1 MPPLCDEQ
9 EKLEIF
15 FILFI
20 VILISVMEHQAIS
33 GFKEGNDQTLV
44 DDLLTIVNIW
54 DVGIVWMLSNNRVLL
69 LNYTVQLNDLHRCS
83 SEHLR
88 NAYAQLDASLIS

>member
-15 FILFI
+15 FIVFI

-44 DDLLTIVNIW
+44 DDLLTIVNI
-54 DVGIVWMLSNNRVLL
+54 
-69 LNYTVQLNDLHRCS
+69 
-83 SEHLR
+83 
-88 NAYAQLDASLIS
+88 